1 MQAANESISK
11 IMIDLEK
18 LFDESLIKFIEAKEN
33 FENKGIEEIMNS
45 VE

>member
-11 IMIDLEK
+11 IMADMEK

-33 FENKGIEEIMNS
+33 F
-45 VE
+45 